1 MGEAIRS
8 DAAHPK
14 LTLLRTTSIK
24 THMFGRVTING
35 ANFSVPD
42 PADLTVMFNLTEAV
56 VYSASATSI
65 VAIAP
70 LGATTGLIMVRTP
83 FGKATSTSNFTVVT
97 TPPPVTSDYLPP
109 HRTRLSHLER
119 PCECKH
125 QEGAELPKSQDG
137 Y

>member
-70 LGATTGLIMVRTP
+70 LVRGNHWADYGADSLWQ
-83 FGKATSTSNFTVVT
+83 
-97 TPPPVTSDYLPP
+97 
-109 HRTRLSHLER
+109 SH
-119 PCECKH
+119 
-125 QEGAELPKSQDG
+125 
-137 Y
+137 

>member
-97 TPPPVTSDYLPP
+97 TPPPVSL
-109 HRTRLSHLER
+109 RLLASA
-119 PCECKH
+119 PNSVVS
-125 QEGAELPKSQDG
+125 P
-137 Y
+137 